1 MNEKVNQLVKGVMP
15 DAEVLKVYQD
25 DSGQVKVDVKMGDSV
40 MSCSIKKNHAGEL
53 YIE

>member
-1 MNEKVNQLVKGVMP
+1 MNEKIVALVKGVMP

-25 DSGQVKVDVKMGDSV
+25 ASGQLVIDINLGGSV
-40 MSCSIKKNHAGEL
+40 MTCSVKKNHAGEL

>member
-1 MNEKVNQLVKGVMP
+1 MNDQITQLVKSTMP

-25 DSGQVKVDVKMGDSV
+25 DSGQLKIDIKMGDSV
-40 MSCSIKKNHAGEL
+40 MPCTVKKNHAGEL

>member
-1 MNEKVNQLVKGVMP
+1 MNDKIIQLVKGAMP

-25 DSGQVKVDVKMGDSV
+25 DSGLKIDIKLGDSV
-40 MSCSIKKNHAGEL
+40 ITGSVKKNHAGEL

>member
-1 MNEKVNQLVKGVMP
+1 MNDKIVQLVKGSMP

-25 DSGQVKVDVKMGDSV
+25 NSDLKVDIKLGDSV
-40 MSCSIKKNHAGEL
+40 ITGSIKKNHAGEL